1 MKHTLT
7 TLAMLAGLAFQP
19 AMARLCVQTFEDGKW
34 QGTWQDDKGGLM
46 VIQTNDHFLDITGSD
61 KASFYHLACV
71 LDKAN
76 MSLKA
81 SCVGD
86 GVNHTSDVKRFI
98 YRSSMQINQDGT
110 LSEEWTAD
118 LYGNRF
124 NAKSVF
130 QRVTQGAAVKPAAPA
145 SEPSSR

>member
-19 AMARLCVQTFEDGKW
+19 ATADLARLSAW
-34 QGTWQDDKGGLM
+34 QGTWKDDKGGLLT
-46 VIQTNDHFLDITGSD
+46 IHQKNGFLDITGSD
-61 KASFYHLACV
+61 EASFYHLACV

-86 GVNHTSDVKRFI
+86 GVNHTSDINRFI
-98 YRSSMQINQDGT
+98 YRSSMQLNQDGT

-130 QRVTQGAAVKPAAPA
+130 QRVNDDATVKPAGTA
-145 SEPSSR
+145 SEPSSTR